1 MGVCHGV
8 GVCGIGQCVRIRSVC
23 VEYADVCG
31 GGRWVEQAS
40 ARVYRTLQ

>member
-1 MGVCHGV
+1 MGVCGGA
-8 GVCGIGQCVRIRSVC
+8 GVCGVGQCVWSRLVC